1 MSLQNWF
8 TSLDEVLLR
17 HQALWQSNPFH
28 APETFSR
35 LLDGSQLNRLQGLTV
50 DALEVLQA
58 NDSKLAAALQDVF
71 PMVGEI
77 QLAMRPLPAART
89 GTGLSPAV
97 AMLTEKMLASVPGR
111 KQAQIRYFAD
121 ALGSVEHPVLDWCA
135 GKAHLGRSL
144 HAMHQL
150 PVRALEIQP
159 VLVSQGQELARGAAI
174 TLHCADVMAELPLEW
189 LTDDQQAVALHAC
202 GDLHR
207 RFLEVCVGHDL
218 PRISLAPCCYQ
229 KTRSEFYR
237 PLSRQ
242 AATSSL
248 VLSRDDLRTAVR
260 APVTLSQAENRR
272 RRQLQSWRLGF
283 DLLQRELSGNDNYLP
298 LPTFPVAVLKFSFA
312 HFCQLAATR
321 KHLALPD
328 SIDYAHFEA
337 LGQHRL
343 ETVTRLDLVRSLFR
357 RCMELWLVLDMALFL
372 EENGYACRI
381 SQFCPVDIT
390 PRNLLLDAR
399 RCRTTPLD
407 CCTDTDLSGRGRG

>member
-8 TSLDEVLLR
+8 TALNEVLLR
-17 HQALWQSNPFH
+17 HQALWQTNPFH

-35 LLDGSQLNRLQGLTV
+35 LLDESQLNRLHSIPV
-50 DALEVLQA
+50 DALEDLQA
-58 NDSKLAAALQDVF
+58 DDGKLAAALQDVF
-71 PMVGEI
+71 PMVAEI
-77 QLAMRPLPAART
+77 QLAMHPLPAVKP
-89 GTGLSPAV
+89 GLSPAV
-97 AMLTEKMLASVPGR
+97 ALLTEKMLVSVPGR

-121 ALGSVEHPVLDWCA
+121 ALGPVKHPVLDWCA

-144 HAMHQL
+144 HAMHRL

-159 VLVSQGQELARGAAI
+159 GLVSQGQELARGAAI

-207 RFLEVCVGHDL
+207 RFLEVCVSHRL
-218 PRISLAPCCYQ
+218 QRISLAPCCYQ

-242 AATSSL
+242 AAASPL
-248 VLSRDDLRTAVR
+248 VLARDDLRTAVR

-272 RRQLQSWRLGF
+272 RRQLQCWRLGF
-283 DLLQRELSGNDNYLP
+283 DLLQRELLGHDNYLP
-298 LPTFPVAVLKFSFA
+298 LAPFPVTVLKPGFK
-312 HFCQLAATR
+312 HFCRLAATR
-321 KHLALPD
+321 KHIALPD
-328 SIDYAHFEA
+328 PIDYAHFEA
-337 LGQHRL
+337 LGQRRF

-357 RCMELWLVLDMALFL
+357 RCLELWLVLDMALFL
-372 EENGYACRI
+372 EENGYVCRI

-399 RCRTTPLD
+399 R
-407 CCTDTDLSGRGRG
+407 